1 MDNNHGSLN
10 DTTRTVLQVS
20 IAENLWDKA
29 VEALNDEERAQLDF
43 QRPDKRLVLEE
54 LLEVIEDKKQLCLR
68 RRWKVRKRNG
78 ELVFLRDVLGK
89 LTLWINKF
97 REVGDVAVQYD
108 PSHAALPWAGV
119 RLVLQTMV
127 NDVQIHDAT
136 AESLE
141 QVSGLITRYAMI
153 EGLYLNAV
161 SAIKE
166 QLKNAIVRLYTAVLT
181 YLLKARRYYAR
192 NTPERIARSLVSTP
206 ETSVEAF
213 LQKIS
218 QEEAKVD
225 VLVRLID
232 SN

>member
-1 MDNNHGSLN
+1 MILH
-10 DTTRTVLQVS
+10 R

-119 RLVLQTMV
+119 RLVLQVSVESESYMSCW
-127 NDVQIHDAT
+127 
-136 AESLE
+136 AE
-141 QVSGLITRYAMI
+141 
-153 EGLYLNAV
+153 
-161 SAIKE
+161 
-166 QLKNAIVRLYTAVLT
+166 LT
-181 YLLKARRYYAR
+181 ARRLWSMMFRFMMPPPKASSR
-192 NTPERIARSLVSTP
+192 FPV
-206 ETSVEAF
+206 
-213 LQKIS
+213 
-218 QEEAKVD
+218 
-225 VLVRLID
+225 
-232 SN
+232 